1 MEQPFSTSKVSVE
14 YFDPHDVYK
23 LLAPGLIPRL
33 PLRDLNWQSHAGPL
47 RSISA
52 LHVELVPSGVDTS
65 AIFSPLPSPNP
76 KGGATSNDAG
86 NTAPKDDGFQTA
98 PIGGGRPGSTD
109 QSDTTLRVPGAAT
122 KERRHQIPGLR
133 RTPYLKVLMVRCDDN
148 DTYKS
153 TTRAEIREWVKA
165 NTPPSQGKTG
175 SHAEN
180 HDAFEWL
187 IIHVVLPN
195 TVAATQPRTG
205 TKVVDSSTTSKP
217 RWGGGSSTLLEKM
230 RNDFNGSTKGAV
242 DRVRQIRIGINDVPY
257 NMLPRVVPAVPTGYH
272 ETEQESEAAWAD
284 LIGKFKELILS
295 SFDTRVTQYEEDI
308 KERDGQRSLP
318 GWNFC
323 TFFILKE
330 GLARGFE
337 SVGLVEDAL
346 VGYDELSVGL
356 DAIIKEQAIS
366 GSAEAHGGALLG
378 FTPDLK
384 ETAQQAIREIVD
396 GNMQFDEEEAVDLQA
411 GEKKKLDQSDSI
423 PITSSR
429 KAYRELILANNV
441 SLFDFRCYIF
451 SRQISLLLRLG
462 NAWSTR
468 EELLA
473 KLKEQQE
480 MVPRGVAPRAPVPK
494 ITEEPENLLRL
505 AEICKRTLEFVPAIS
520 TVMRDDIIA
529 AIMSAKKNGEGGDET
544 QATLS
549 PLQTEIVDNMVSSFA
564 FSVAQQ
570 ILAQTSTKALP
581 IPPSTLD
588 EAPESKASIPSPTS
602 MMHPRR
608 TSSIAGHRPP
618 PSPGFPSGRM
628 DDPAFSAPYLKSGLE
643 DLAARRAELYA
654 LSRNILEECGKKRG
668 WSDGWA
674 SVPTVGESGINELE
688 DISLDDKPEDSEP
701 KAVARLHSSIAGV
714 RTTLLRTALDNK
726 DDFYRLY
733 ETLTDKALRHY
744 TVANHFHSVQ
754 ASMAD
759 LAVLKYHLEDYS
771 EAASYFYRII
781 PVFGESG
788 WSLLELSMLVM
799 YARCLKQLR
808 KLDDYVNQALR
819 QLLCKA
825 AAAEKARLEQKSR
838 FRIGFTSAAEYPE
851 AAAISGFLAD
861 LLSVS
866 ATLEKDIRIPLIS
879 FFCNMG
885 LDGPPFYDEG
895 QDSFSLFLDMHS
907 LLVDEFEADSVSL
920 RITSPAFGGNRE
932 IWLQNEKPV
941 TIYPGPNKV
950 RVQSTVMMGGNFEVD
965 QIRLCSKRVLLHYE
979 RDISDKSSSSGL
991 RNAALTLYQRASCL
1005 DVVVVG
1011 SKDLQLDQKKLL
1023 DLELWTGW
1031 NNIKTC
1037 EVKIKSATGGLRLIM
1052 NEAEVI
1058 GANQPTTHE
1067 GGSFN
1072 FGAIDANSTLK
1083 IRFPFTVEQDLLD
1096 VAVRAEVVYSTDRGS
1111 FTFSRTS
1118 TVPIS
1123 LALEVNV
1130 QDIFKHEALFSR
1142 FAVSTASHSPLRL
1155 FKSELLSSELFE
1167 SHFGEPSSHPVL
1179 IFPNQPTSLLYK
1191 ITRKSGVKIGPKTKK
1206 ILHLKLYYSVL
1217 QEEIEH
1223 LLKQALS
1230 KALEDSPLWEFSKA
1244 ATSKLLHVVRNS
1256 LSPHDLE
1263 KAGLLGEL
1271 STSFLLDTN
1280 WELQFPGLAPL
1291 ASSTTSSTDI
1301 SSVNLANLITSWIK
1315 SHPILHLPHPDP
1327 SEPNTI
1333 LIPVDIPPVAIV
1345 HTADIVLEHPLTTVP
1360 GTDAESDCPTVCV
1373 NQLIPATLHLKW
1385 TRIWDTSDTPSLDS
1399 DLEFGYE
1406 ITAPQDTWL
1415 LGGRRKGHFVIPAVG
1430 SDEEEELCSKKG
1442 ETEAEIGM
1450 VMIPLRE
1457 GYLTLPS
1464 VEVREV
1470 QSGGGENG
1478 ERSSV
1483 VGGVLSG
1490 GIHCETDVKN
1500 LGETV
1505 CVVGDR
1511 GKVTLS
1517 LDASGPGGGPLVLEC
1532 ERVGGGGGGGW
1543 DGEDGGARVVV

>member
-1 MEQPFSTSKVSVE
+1 MEQPFSTSKVTVE

-47 RSISA
+47 RSIST

-65 AIFSPLPSPNP
+65 AIFSPLSSPNP
-76 KGGATSNDAG
+76 KGGPTSNDAT
-86 NTAPKDDGFQTA
+86 NQAPKDDGFQTA

-109 QSDTTLRVPGAAT
+109 QADAALRVPGAAT

-133 RTPYLKVLMVRCDDN
+133 RTPYLKVLLVRCDDN

-153 TTRAEIREWVKA
+153 TTRAEIREWIKA
-165 NTPPSQGKTG
+165 NTPPSHGKTG

-187 IIHVVLPN
+187 VIHVVLPN
-195 TVAATQPRTG
+195 SVAATQPRTTG
-205 TKVVDSSTTSKP
+205 AKILDSGSATSKT

-230 RNDFNGSTKGAV
+230 RNDFNGSTKGSI

-356 DAIIKEQAIS
+356 DAIIKEQALS

-384 ETAQQAIREIVD
+384 ETTQQAIREVLD
-396 GNMQFDEEEAVDLQA
+396 GNLEFDEEEAVDLQA

-423 PITSSR
+423 PITSSG

-451 SRQISLLLRLG
+451 ARQISLLLRLG

-480 MVPRGVAPRAPVPK
+480 MVPRGVAPRAPAPK
-494 ITEEPENLLRL
+494 LTEEPENLLHL

-520 TVMRDDIIA
+520 TVMREDIVA
-529 AIMSAKKNGEGGDET
+529 AILSAKKNGEDGDD
-544 QATLS
+544 APAALS

-581 IPPSTLD
+581 IPQSILD
-588 EAPESKASIPSPTS
+588 ETSDQKAAIPDPKSL
-602 MMHPRR
+602 MHPAR
-608 TSSIAGHRPP
+608 TSSITGHRPP
-618 PSPGFPSGRM
+618 PSPGFPSGRI
-628 DDPAFSAPYLKSGLE
+628 DDHMLSAPFLKSGLE
-643 DLAARRAELYA
+643 ELAARRAELYA

-688 DISLDDKPEDSEP
+688 DVSLDDKPEDQEP
-701 KAVARLHSSIAGV
+701 KVVAGLHTSIAGV
-714 RTTLLRTALDNK
+714 KTTLLRTALDNK

-744 TVANHFHSVQ
+744 TVANHFNSVQ

-771 EAASYFYRII
+771 EAASYFYRVI
-781 PVFGESG
+781 PFFGEGG

-851 AAAISGFLAD
+851 AAAITGFLGD

-866 ATLEKDIRIPLIS
+866 ATLEKDIRIPLTS

-907 LLVDEFEADSVSL
+907 LLVDEFEADSASL

-932 IWLQNEKPV
+932 IWLQTEKPV

-950 RVQSTVMMGGNFEVD
+950 RVQSTVMMGGTFEVD
-965 QIRLCSKRVLLHYE
+965 QIRLCSKKVLLHYE

-991 RNAALTLYQRASCL
+991 RNASLTLYQRASCL
-1005 DVVVVG
+1005 DVQVVG

-1023 DLELWTGW
+1023 DLELSTGW

-1058 GANQPTTHE
+1058 GANQPTKSE
-1067 GGSFN
+1067 GGSFK
-1072 FGAIDANSTLK
+1072 FSAIAEKSTVK

-1096 VAVRAEVVYSTDRGS
+1096 VAVRAEVVYTTDRGS
-1111 FTFSRTS
+1111 FTFARTS
-1118 TVPIS
+1118 TIPIS

-1142 FAVSTASHSPLRL
+1142 FAVSTASNSPLRL

-1167 SHFGEPSSHPVL
+1167 SHFGQPSSHPVL
-1179 IFPNQPTSLLYK
+1179 IFPKQPTSLLYK
-1191 ITRKSGVKIGPKTKK
+1191 ITRKPGVKPGPKTKK
-1206 ILHLKLYYSVL
+1206 TLHLKLYYSVL
-1217 QEEIEH
+1217 QDEIEH
-1223 LLKQALS
+1223 LLKEALS
-1230 KALEDSPLWEFSKA
+1230 DALEPSPLWEFSKA
-1244 ATSKLLHVVRNS
+1244 VTSRLLHVVRSS
-1256 LSPHDLE
+1256 LSSHDLE

-1271 STSFLLDTN
+1271 STSFLLGTN
-1280 WELQFPGLAPL
+1280 WEAQFPGLATV
-1291 ASSTTSSTDI
+1291 ATSNSTDI
-1301 SSVNLANLITSWIK
+1301 SSTNLANFITTWLK
-1315 SHPILHLPHPDP
+1315 QHPILNLPHPDP
-1327 SEPNTI
+1327 STFETNTI

-1345 HTADIVLEHPLTTVP
+1345 HTADIVLQQPLHTIP
-1360 GTDAESDCPTVCV
+1360 GTDSESGCPTVCI

-1385 TRIWDTSDTPSLDS
+1385 TRIWDTSDTPALDR

-1406 ITAPQDTWL
+1406 ITAPGDTWL
-1415 LGGRRKGHFVIPAVG
+1415 LGGRRKGHFVIPAV
-1430 SDEEEELCSKKG
+1430 EENASEELSSKEG

-1457 GYLTLPS
+1457 GYLTMPG
-1464 VEVREV
+1464 VEIREV
-1470 QSGGGENG
+1470 QGDTGGGGEGGG
-1478 ERSSV
+1478 EY
-1483 VGGVLSG
+1483 VGLGMG
-1490 GIHCETDVKN
+1490 GMHCETDCRN

-1532 ERVGGGGGGGW
+1532 ERAFA
-1543 DGEDGGARVVV
+1543 GEDGGGKVVV

>member
-1 MEQPFSTSKVSVE
+1 MEQPFSTSKVTVE

-47 RSISA
+47 RSIST
-52 LHVELVPSGVDTS
+52 LHVELIPSGADTS
-65 AIFSPLPSPNP
+65 VIFSPLSSTNP
-76 KGGATSNDAG
+76 KGGPTPNDA
-86 NTAPKDDGFQTA
+86 ASQPPKDDGFLTA
-98 PIGGGRPGSTD
+98 QIGGGARPASTE
-109 QSDTTLRVPGAAT
+109 QTDTTLRVPAAAT

-133 RTPYLKVLMVRCDDN
+133 RTPYLKILLVRCDDN

-153 TTRAEIREWVKA
+153 TTRAEIREWIKA

-175 SHAEN
+175 SHAEI

-187 IIHVVLPN
+187 VLHVVLPN
-195 TVAATQPRTG
+195 TVAATQPRTAG
-205 TKVVDSSTTSKP
+205 AKVLDSSSSTTKS

-230 RNDFNGSTKGAV
+230 RHDFNGSTKGSV

-272 ETEQESEAAWAD
+272 ESEQESEAAWAD
-284 LIGKFKELILS
+284 LIGKIKELILS

-308 KERDGQRSLP
+308 KEKDGQRSLP

-356 DAIIKEQAIS
+356 DAIINAQSKS
-366 GSAEAHGGALLG
+366 GSPEAHGGALLG

-384 ETAQQAIREIVD
+384 DTAQQAIREIVD
-396 GNMQFDEEEAVDLQA
+396 GNLEFDEEEAVDLQA
-411 GEKKKLDQSDSI
+411 GERRMLDQSDSI

-451 SRQISLLLRLG
+451 ARQISLLLRLG

-468 EELLA
+468 EELLT

-480 MVPRGVAPRAPVPK
+480 MVPKGVAPRAPAPK
-494 ITEEPENLLRL
+494 VTEEPENLLHL

-520 TVMRDDIIA
+520 TVMREDIIA
-529 AIMSAKKNGEGGDET
+529 AILSTRQGEDGEAT
-544 QATLS
+544 QITLA
-549 PLQTEIVDNMVSSFA
+549 PAQTEIVDNMVSSFA

-581 IPPSTLD
+581 IPQSILD
-588 EAPESKASIPSPTS
+588 DTPDQKAAIPEPKSI
-602 MMHPRR
+602 MHPTR

-628 DDPAFSAPYLKSGLE
+628 DDHTLSAPYLKSGLE
-643 DLAARRAELYA
+643 ELAARRAELYA

-688 DISLDDKPEDSEP
+688 DVSLDDTAEDLEP
-701 KAVARLHSSIAGV
+701 RTAPGLHTSIAGV
-714 RTTLLRTALDNK
+714 KTTLLRTALDNR

-733 ETLTDKALRHY
+733 ETLTDKALRHF
-744 TVANHFHSVQ
+744 TVANHWHSVQ

-759 LAVLKYHLEDYS
+759 LAVLKFHLEDYS
-771 EAASYFYRII
+771 EAAKYFHSVI
-781 PVFGESG
+781 PFFGEGG

-799 YARCLKQLR
+799 YARCLKQLQ
-808 KLDDYVNQALR
+808 KLDEYVNHALR
-819 QLLCKA
+819 KLLCKA
-825 AAAEKARLEQKSR
+825 AVAEKARLEHKSR

-851 AAAISGFLAD
+851 AAAITGFLSD

-866 ATLEKDIRIPLIS
+866 ETLEKDIRIPLTG

-895 QDSFSLFLDMHS
+895 QDSFSLFLDMQS

-920 RITSPAFGGNRE
+920 RIVSPAFAGNRE
-932 IWLQNEKPV
+932 IWLQTEKPV

-950 RVQSTVMMGGNFEVD
+950 RVQSTVMMAGTFQVD
-965 QIRLCSKRVLLHYE
+965 QIRLCSKKVLLHYE

-991 RNAALTLYQRASCL
+991 RNATLTLYQRASCL
-1005 DVVVVG
+1005 DVQVVG

-1023 DLELWTGW
+1023 DLELSTGW

-1037 EVKIKSATGGLRLIM
+1037 EVKIRSATGGLRLIM
-1052 NEAEVI
+1052 NEVEVI
-1058 GANQPTTHE
+1058 GDNQPTKSE
-1067 GGSFN
+1067 GGSFK
-1072 FGAIDANSTLK
+1072 FGAIPEKSILK

-1096 VAVRAEVVYSTDRGS
+1096 VAVRAEVTYSTDRGS
-1111 FTFSRTS
+1111 FTFTRTS
-1118 TVPIS
+1118 IIPIS

-1130 QDIFKHEALFSR
+1130 QDVFKHHALFSR
-1142 FAVSTASHSPLRL
+1142 FAVSTASDSPLRL

-1167 SHFGEPSSHPVL
+1167 SHFGQPSSHPIL
-1179 IFPNQPTSLLYK
+1179 IFPKQPTGLLYK
-1191 ITRKSGVKIGPKTKK
+1191 ITRRPEINPGPTTKK
-1206 ILHLKLYYSVL
+1206 TLYLKLYYSVL
-1217 QEEIEH
+1217 QDEIEH
-1223 LLKQALS
+1223 LFKTALS
-1230 KALEDSPLWEFSKA
+1230 KALESSPLWEFSKA
-1244 ATSKLLHVVRNS
+1244 LTSKLVYVVRKS

-1271 STSFLLDTN
+1271 STSFLLKTN
-1280 WELQFPGLAPL
+1280 WEALFPGLTPVAT
-1291 ASSTTSSTDI
+1291 SSSTDI
-1301 SSVNLANLITSWIK
+1301 SSTNLANFIVSWAK
-1315 SHPILHLPHPDP
+1315 GHPILHLPHPDP
-1327 SEPNTI
+1327 STFETNTI
-1333 LIPVDIPPVAIV
+1333 TIPVDIPPVAIV
-1345 HTADIVLEHPLTTVP
+1345 HTADIILQQPLPTVP
-1360 GTDAESDCPTVCV
+1360 GTDSETGCPTVCT
-1373 NQLIPATLHLKW
+1373 NQVIPATLHLKW
-1385 TRIWDTSDTPSLDS
+1385 TRTWDTADNPAFDR

-1406 ITAPQDTWL
+1406 ITAPGDTWL
-1415 LGGRRKGHFVIPAVG
+1415 LGGRRKGHFVIPGG
-1430 SDEEEELCSKKG
+1430 SELSSEPGK
-1442 ETEAEIGM
+1442 TEAEIGM

-1457 GYLTLPS
+1457 GYLTMPG
-1464 VEVREV
+1464 VEIREV
-1470 QSGGGENG
+1470 QSGNEEGVGMGMVSGGF
-1478 ERSSV
+1478 
-1483 VGGVLSG
+1483 GGT
-1490 GIHCETDVKN
+1490 GIHCETDCRN
-1500 LGETV
+1500 LGETIY
-1505 CVVGDR
+1505 VVGDR
-1511 GKVTLS
+1511 AKVTLS

-1532 ERVGGGGGGGW
+1532 ERGYNG
-1543 DGEDGGARVVV
+1543 DGARVVV

>member
-1 MEQPFSTSKVSVE
+1 MPACLVE

-65 AIFSPLPSPNP
+65 SIFTPLSSPNP
-76 KGGATSNDAG
+76 RGANSSDAAA
-86 NTAPKDDGFQTA
+86 NPPSKDDGFQTA
-98 PIGGGRPGSTD
+98 VLGGRPGSTD
-109 QSDTTLRVPGAAT
+109 QADSTLRVPGAAT

-133 RTPYLKVLMVRCDDN
+133 RTPYLKVLLVRCDDN
-148 DTYKS
+148 ETYKS
-153 TTRAEIREWVKA
+153 TTKAEIREWVKQ
-165 NTPPSQGKTG
+165 NTPPSHGKTG

-180 HDAFEWL
+180 HDAYEWL

-205 TKVVDSSTTSKP
+205 NKIPESADKSLAAT
-217 RWGGGSSTLLEKM
+217 RWRGGSSTLLEKM
-230 RNDFNGSTKGAV
+230 RTDFNGSTKGSV

-366 GSAEAHGGALLG
+366 GNAEAHGGALLG

-384 ETAQQAIREIVD
+384 ETAQKAIREIVD
-396 GNMQFDEEEAVDLQA
+396 GNLEFDEEEAVDLQA

-451 SRQISLLLRLG
+451 ARQISLLLRLG

-468 EELLA
+468 EELLS
-473 KLKEQQE
+473 KLKEQHE
-480 MVPRGVAPRAPVPK
+480 MVPRGVAPRTPLPK
-494 ITEEPENLLRL
+494 VNEEPENLLYL
-505 AEICKRTLEFVPAIS
+505 AEICKRTLEFVPAVS
-520 TVMRDDIIA
+520 SVMREDIIA
-529 AIMSAKKNGEGGDET
+529 AILSAKKNEDGGAD
-544 QATLS
+544 APPALS
-549 PLQTEIVDNMVSSFA
+549 PLQTEVVDNMVSSFA

-570 ILAQTSTKALP
+570 ILAQTSAKALP
-581 IPPSTLD
+581 IPQSIFDDSQEQKP
-588 EAPESKASIPSPTS
+588 AIPEPRT
-602 MMHPRR
+602 MMHPVR
-608 TSSIAGHRPP
+608 TSSIAAQRPP
-618 PSPGFPSGRM
+618 PSPGFPSGRPE
-628 DDPAFSAPYLKSGLE
+628 DHLAPAPYLKSGLE

-674 SVPTVGESGINELE
+674 SVPTVGETGISEME
-688 DISLDDKPEDSEP
+688 DVILDAETEDKEFTS
-701 KAVARLHSSIAGV
+701 KVVTTLHTSIAGV

-733 ETLTDKALRHY
+733 ETLTEKALRHY
-744 TVANHFHSVQ
+744 TVANHVHSVQ

-771 EAASYFYRII
+771 EAASYFYRVI
-781 PVFGESG
+781 PFFGESG

-838 FRIGFTSAAEYPE
+838 FRIGFTSAAEHPE
-851 AAAISGFLAD
+851 SAAISGFLGD

-866 ATLEKDIRIPLIS
+866 ATLEKDIRIPLTAL
-879 FFCNMG
+879 FCNMG

-895 QDSFSLFLDMHS
+895 QDSFSLFLDLHS

-920 RITSPAFGGNRE
+920 RIVSPAFGGNRE
-932 IWLQNEKPV
+932 IWLQTEKPI
-941 TIYPGPNKV
+941 TIRPGPNKV
-950 RVQSTVMMGGNFEVD
+950 RVLSTVMMVGTFEVD
-965 QIRLCSKRVLLHYE
+965 QIRLVSKKVLLHYE
-979 RDISDKSSSSGL
+979 RDISDKSSSIL
-991 RNAALTLYQRASCL
+991 RNAILTLYQRASCL
-1005 DVVVVG
+1005 DVQVVG

-1023 DLELWTGW
+1023 DLELSTGW
-1031 NNIKTC
+1031 NSIKTC
-1037 EVKIKSATGGLRLIM
+1037 EVKIRSATGGLRLIM
-1052 NEAEVI
+1052 NEAKVVGET
-1058 GANQPTTHE
+1058 QPTKSE
-1067 GGSFN
+1067 GGAFK
-1072 FGAIDANSTLK
+1072 FDAIAENSTVK

-1096 VAVRAEVVYSTDRGS
+1096 VAVKAEVVYSTDRGS
-1111 FTFSRTS
+1111 FTFTRTS

-1130 QDIFKHEALFSR
+1130 QDIFKHDALFSR
-1142 FAVSTASHSPLRL
+1142 FAVSTASASPLRL
-1155 FKSELLSSELFE
+1155 FKSELLGSELFD
-1167 SHFGEPSSHPVL
+1167 SHFGQASSHPVL
-1179 IFPNQPTSLLYK
+1179 IFPKQPTSLLYK
-1191 ITRKSGVKIGPKTKK
+1191 ITRKPGVKPGPKTKK
-1206 ILHLKLYYSVL
+1206 TLHLKLYYSVL
-1217 QEEIEH
+1217 QEEIES
-1223 LLKQALS
+1223 LFEQALS
-1230 KALEDSPLWEFSKA
+1230 RALHDSSLKEFSKA
-1244 ATSKLLHVVRNS
+1244 VTSKLLKVVQNS
-1256 LSPHDLE
+1256 LSSYDLE

-1271 STSFLLDTN
+1271 STNFLASIH
-1280 WELQFPGLAPL
+1280 WEKQFPGLG
-1291 ASSTTSSTDI
+1291 SVVSTNETEI
-1301 SSVNLANLITSWIK
+1301 SSVNLANFIRSWLK
-1315 SHPILHLPHPDP
+1315 ENPILCLPHPDP
-1327 SEPNTI
+1327 SGLEPKTI

-1345 HTADIVLEHPLTTVP
+1345 HTADIRLQEPIQTVT
-1360 GTDAESDCPTVCV
+1360 GTEFEDTGCPTVCI
-1373 NQLIPATLHLKW
+1373 NQLIPAILHLRW
-1385 TRIWDTSDTPSLDS
+1385 TRIWDTEDAALNK

-1406 ITAPQDTWL
+1406 ITAPSDTWL
-1415 LGGRRKGHFVIPAVG
+1415 LGGRRKGHFVIPAFDG
-1430 SDEEEELCSKKG
+1430 GEEGDLSSKE
-1442 ETEAEIGM
+1442 ETEAEIGL

-1457 GYLTLPS
+1457 GYLQFPG
-1464 VEVREV
+1464 VDIREV
-1470 QSGGGENG
+1470 QQGDGEGEGEGGAG
-1478 ERSSV
+1478 V
-1483 VGGVLSG
+1483 MVGAGQQN
-1490 GIHCETDVKN
+1490 HCETDARN
-1500 LGETV
+1500 LGETI

-1511 GKVTLS
+1511 GEVTLS

-1532 ERVGGGGGGGW
+1532 ERVVGGLEGG
-1543 DGEDGGARVVV
+1543 RVVA